1 MSVNIQT
8 LKDIRNYLKKELY
21 DIYPEREITAIT
33 NLIFKTQFGIDRLHL
48 LLDSGQNVHS
58 QTVSRIVELCIELK
72 TRKPLQYI
80 LGETSF
86 YNCTIKVNNETL
98 IPRPETEELVD
109 QIIREN
115 PGFKGRVIDI
125 GTGSGCIAIAI
136 KKNLRKSEVTGIDI
150 SAGALVMASSNSILN
165 NVDVSFLKGDILKFD
180 SELIPP
186 VEIIVSNPPYVLESE
201 KQNMSQNILD
211 FEPHN
216 ALFVPDDDP
225 LIFYRAIV
233 NLSERILIPGGKLYF
248 EINEAKGREM
258 FRMLESAGYSE
269 IKITDDING
278 KNRFIKGRLN
288 G

>member
-1 MSVNIQT
+1 MNVNIQT
-8 LKDIRNYLKKELY
+8 LKDIRDYLKNELY
-21 DIYPEREITAIT
+21 GIYPEQEIIAIT
-33 NLIFKTQFGIDRLHL
+33 NLIFKTHLGIDKLHL
-48 LLDSGQNVHS
+48 LQYSS
-58 QTVSRIVELCIELK
+58 QIVSSKIVSRIVEICDELK

-98 IPRPETEELVD
+98 IPRPETEELVNL
-109 QIIREN
+109 IIREN
-115 PGFKGRVIDI
+115 PGFRGRVIDI
-125 GTGSGCIAIAI
+125 GTGSGCIAIAL
-136 KKNLRKSEVTGIDI
+136 KKNLREAEITGIDI
-150 SAGALVMASSNSILN
+150 SEGALEMASSNGILN

-186 VEIIVSNPPYVLESE
+186 AEIIVSNPPYVLESE
-201 KQNMSQNILD
+201 KQNMSQNVFD

-248 EINEAKGREM
+248 EINEAKGGEM
-258 FRMLESAGYSE
+258 CRMLESAGYSE
-269 IKITDDING
+269 VKIIDDING
-278 KNRFIKGRLN
+278 KNRFAKGRLN